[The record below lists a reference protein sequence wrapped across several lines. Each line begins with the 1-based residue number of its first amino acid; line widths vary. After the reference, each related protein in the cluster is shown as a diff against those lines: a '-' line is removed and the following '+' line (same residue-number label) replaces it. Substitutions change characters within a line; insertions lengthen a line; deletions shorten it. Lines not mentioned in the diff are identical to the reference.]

1 MVNEMGTTWRDRLL
15 DALWAYKMAYKTPL
29 GMSPYQLVY
38 GKTYHLPVER
48 EFKAHWTIKRWNMD
62 FEATGTKRKM
72 QLSEPDEWREKAY
85 HNSKIY
91 KERMKIWHD
100 KRIKKEFALGD
111 KVLLFN
117 SRVKLF
123 GHRKLWSKWEG
134 PFKVISTS
142 SHGAVTLQNDKGT
155 LFKING
161 HHLKIFL
168 VSEKAPE
175 DLDEVDFL
183 ILP

>member
-1 MVNEMGTTWRDRLL
+1 M
-15 DALWAYKMAYKTPL
+15 P
-29 GMSPYQLVY
+29 PYQLVY
-38 GKTYHLPVER
+38 EKTCHLPVEV
-48 EFKAHWTIKRWNMD
+48 EFKDHWAIRRWNMD
-62 FEATGTKRKM
+62 LKATGIKRKI
-72 QLSEPDEWREKAY
+72 QLSKLDEWREKAN

-91 KERMKIWHD
+91 KERTKRWHN
-100 KRIKKEFALGD
+100 KRIKKKDFTPGD

-123 GHRKLWSKWEG
+123 GHGKLRSKWEG

-142 SHGAVTLQNDKGT
+142 SHGAVTLQNDEGT
-155 LFKING
+155 LFKANG

-168 VSEKAPE
+168 EPSKIPE
-175 DLDEVDFL
+175 ELGIIEFI